1 MSIGAGVAAQAH
13 DIVQAPIVN
22 GTRLPAPN
30 KGIDTRAALG
40 RMAEENCIYAFN
52 LVPTEQG
59 MRVRDGFREWQIDV
73 EDIGTP
79 FGVHTL
85 IVFDG
90 TVTTPSDNRLFA
102 VTNEGIFNVTD
113 EGATP
118 ILEIAFTADT
128 TKDAGYGVYAH
139 YIEKDGDEFLYY
151 ADSKNGLFEYDAT
164 LDTWTQATGITGPNL
179 LVIDFV
185 VVHKQRM
192 WLVEQDSNIGWYLP
206 IASANGAATEF
217 FFGPKFPHGGKLK
230 ALINWSVDGGIGLD
244 DYLIAIS
251 SSGDVV
257 PYQGSDPST
266 IEAPG
271 TTGGWAVRGTYFI
284 GKIPEGKRFFSEYS
298 GELYMLSSFGLIAM
312 GDLLRGV
319 DPTDIAAVSLTF
331 PIASVIRREL
341 LDNSEAF
348 GWEPVFVP
356 SQGTLL
362 IQAPRNPRTGR
373 HIQYAMNLA
382 LQGWGIWRDVP
393 MTAFVEWDNRM
404 YFGTL
409 DSRVMVMDV
418 PRDNILL
425 DTGNPNAGGTPIE
438 FSLLSSYSD
447 LNSPGKYK
455 IGQYVRGDF
464 LAGVSVNYN
473 TKIIY
478 DFVVAEQILALVPS
492 ATDPVATWDISLW
505 DAGIWGSGEL
515 IAQSRLQG
523 AGGHGRTM
531 AVAMRG
537 QAVDFT
543 RFLGF
548 DVLWTEGFYT

>member
-1 MSIGAGVAAQAH
+1 MSIGVGAAAQSHA
-13 DIVQAPIVN
+13 IVQAPIMN

-52 LVPTEQG
+52 LVPTESG
-59 MRVRDGFREWQIDV
+59 MRVRDGYREWQIGVSDT
-73 EDIGTP
+73 GP
-79 FGVHTL
+79 FFGVHTL

-102 VTNEGIFNVTD
+102 VTNEGIWNVTD
-113 EGATP
+113 EAGTP
-118 ILEIAFTADT
+118 FLELAFTDT
-128 TKDAGYGVYAH
+128 TQDAGYGVYAH

-151 ADSKNGLFEYDAT
+151 ADSKNGLFEYDAIA
-164 LDTWTQATGITGPNL
+164 DTWAQATGITGPNIL
-179 LVIDFV
+179 LIDFV

-192 WLVEQDSNIGWYLP
+192 WLIERDSNVGWYLP

-244 DYLIAIS
+244 DYLIAVA
-251 SSGDVV
+251 SSGDVI

-266 IEAPG
+266 LETPG
-271 TTGGWAVRGTYFI
+271 TSGGWAVRGSYFI

-298 GELYMLSSFGLIAM
+298 GELYLMSSFGLIGM
-312 GDLLRGV
+312 SDLLRGV

-341 LDNSEAF
+341 IANSDLF

-362 IQAPRNPRTGR
+362 IQAPRNPRTGKY
-373 HIQYAMNLA
+373 IQYAMNLA

-404 YFGTL
+404 YFGTE
-409 DSRVMVMDV
+409 DSKVMVMDV
-418 PRDNILL
+418 PRDNILI
-425 DTGNPNAGGTPIE
+425 DTGDPNSGGVPIE

-455 IGQYVRGDF
+455 IGQMVRADF
-464 LAGVSVNYN
+464 LAGVAVNYN
-473 TKIIY
+473 TKMIY
-478 DFVVAEQILALVPS
+478 DFVIAEQMLALTAS
-492 ATDPVATWDISLW
+492 DTSPVAAWDIDLW
-505 DAGIWGSGEL
+505 DIGVWGSGVL
-515 IAQSRLQG
+515 IAQNRLQG
-523 AGGHGRTM
+523 VGGHGRTM
-531 AVAMRG
+531 AVAMQG
-537 QAVDFT
+537 QATDET

-548 DVLWTEGFYT
+548 DVMWTEGYFT